1 MQARA
6 RHAIAAVILSA
17 IVAPALTAQQRPVNI
32 PARAVI
38 DYGNGKYMIVMPGD
52 TLMAITPNHVRESLE
67 RDSELAR
74 LRGESV
80 AKDTLIAQLRRT
92 VARSDTLIAKF
103 KTYDSTLTVQLDGY
117 RNLAQLVEKY
127 HSRGQRLSIELGGG
141 VTGGEPALLG
151 GLAIMRVRAWTFI
164 QKDNIGA
171 MIGASLPI
179 W

>member
-1 MQARA
+1 MRARA
-6 RHAIAAVILSA
+6 RHAIAAALLCFLIG
-17 IVAPALTAQQRPVNI
+17 PALAAQRAVNI

-52 TLMAITPNHVRESLE
+52 TLMAITPKDVRESLE

-74 LRGESV
+74 LKGEVV
-80 AKDTLIAQLRRT
+80 AKDSLIAQLRRT
-92 VARSDTLIAKF
+92 VGSGEALVGKFRAYDDTLTK
-103 KTYDSTLTVQLDGY
+103 QMEGY

-127 HSRGQRLSIELGGG
+127 HKRGTRLAIEVGGG

-151 GLAIMRVRAWTFI
+151 GLAILRFRAWTFV
-164 QKDNIGA
+164 QKNNVGA
-171 MIGASLPI
+171 MLGANLPI

>member
-1 MQARA
+1 MRSHACSAVAALILCCLAAPTLAAQRA
-6 RHAIAAVILSA
+6 
-17 IVAPALTAQQRPVNI
+17 VNI

-52 TLMAITPNHVRESLE
+52 TLMAITPKDVRESLE

-74 LRGESV
+74 LKGEAAS
-80 AKDTLIAQLRRT
+80 KDSLIAQLRRT
-92 VARSDTLIAKF
+92 VNSGDALVGKFKAYDDTLAK
-103 KTYDSTLTVQLDGY
+103 QMEGY
-117 RNLAQLVEKY
+117 RNLAALVEKY
-127 HSRGQRLSIELGGG
+127 HSRGTRLSLEIGGG

-151 GLAIMRVRAWTFI
+151 GVAIYRVRAWTFI

-171 MIGASLPI
+171 MLGANLPI